1 VPAMAWRWVWTMV
14 VAWGVEWAMR
24 LVAPMGRVWARP
36 KERLKVR
43 PRAHPKVYR
52 LVDPMEPWLVSGS
65 VSLSVS
71 M

>member
-1 VPAMAWRWVWTMV
+1 
-14 VAWGVEWAMR
+14 MR

-36 KERLKVR
+36 KERLKVH